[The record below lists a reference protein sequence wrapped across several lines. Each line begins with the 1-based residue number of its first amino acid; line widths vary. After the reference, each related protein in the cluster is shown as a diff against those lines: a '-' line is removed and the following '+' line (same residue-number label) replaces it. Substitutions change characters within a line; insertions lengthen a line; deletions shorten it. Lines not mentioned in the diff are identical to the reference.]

1 MAAPDQ
7 VRLCHLHP
15 PMHRARQRLT
25 PLSLPGQFGGADP
38 VLERAFRG
46 HTGAVN
52 ALVFNP
58 NMRQLISG
66 GEDGSLLVWHFKPSL
81 RAYRFTGH
89 KVRAWQTQALWG
101 ERCLGDT
108 CWS

>member
-1 MAAPDQ
+1 M
-7 VRLCHLHP
+7 
-15 PMHRARQRLT
+15 
-25 PLSLPGQFGGADP
+25 
-38 VLERAFRG
+38 LERAFRG

-58 NMRQLISG
+58 NMRQLVSG

-89 KVRAWQTQALWG
+89 KVREAELAQALG
-101 ERCLGDT
+101 AGT
-108 CWS
+108 VPA

>member
-1 MAAPDQ
+1 M
-7 VRLCHLHP
+7 
-15 PMHRARQRLT
+15 
-25 PLSLPGQFGGADP
+25 
-38 VLERAFRG
+38 LERAFRG